1 MSGDNGVGQHE
12 TSVVGNGP
20 DRIHNKHAKVS
31 PPLPHPAAARWWAEA
46 IGEED
51 GGTED
56 TAAAPEARDS
66 LSSHR
71 EQVFLLFLCDPDQEE
86 EEELQFILAFLSK
99 KSALK
104 SL

>member
-20 DRIHNKHAKVS
+20 DKIHNKHAKGS
-31 PPLPHPAAARWWAEA
+31 PPPLPHPAAARWWAQA

-56 TAAAPEARDS
+56 TAAAPEACDS

-71 EQVFLLFLCDPDQEE
+71 EQVFLLFLRNPDLSEV
-86 EEELQFILAFLSK
+86 EELQFILTFL
-99 KSALK
+99 
-104 SL
+104 

>member
-20 DRIHNKHAKVS
+20 DKIHNKHAKVS
-31 PPLPHPAAARWWAEA
+31 PPPSPPRPAAARWWAQA

-56 TAAAPEARDS
+56 TAVAPEARDS

-71 EQVFLLFLCDPDQEE
+71 EQVFLLFLRNPDLSE
-86 EEELQFILAFLSK
+86 EEELRFILAFL
-99 KSALK
+99 
-104 SL
+104 